1 MGAPA
6 LAVADSG
13 PLTSYAPPEPVP
25 VAFLGRTSTLVMQD
39 PAASLQRQ
47 VREVK
52 AKLPPGW
59 FIAAYYWDIESGG
72 LDLAERGK
80 GTAHLALKVGIP
92 RDGGLDALLADAAGP
107 VPRFAAVMCEDIER
121 SGRDTF
127 NALKLER
134 QLAEAGIRLFAADEP
149 ISVEGMNASAILVRR
164 VKQGVA
170 EWFRFELKGKAWRG
184 FEQHTIDGYNIGAPP
199 HGYTGHKIPHPV
211 PMKAAQ
217 GRTKTLLVLDPP
229 HDQAI
234 ADIFAWRTTDKLG
247 INTIVNRLN
256 ADPDTYPS
264 PNGRGWAVT
273 TVARILGNPKYTG
286 YQVFGRVR
294 RIPGGRARRFRPAPP
309 EQWLWSP
316 QQTHPAI
323 ITRPVWEAAQ
333 QVGAEHA
340 TSSDD
345 PGGQIQPTAR
355 RTYVLRSRIRHRDC
369 HRRMKGQTGIPE
381 PGHPGYTY
389 YVCTH
394 NPKNPRHVAA
404 YPDHAKTVKVRED
417 HLIPVIA
424 QFLDQYVFGPD
435 RAQHLAATLPA
446 NHAEDTARRERQTA
460 ALHKKLRKIDAAENA
475 YAREIETLATLP
487 QHSPAVTALR
497 TRIIERFTEL
507 EADRTVINQQ
517 LTALTKAPAFLEDP
531 TLLDHLPTLGGILTD
546 APQRLQAQLFAAL
559 DLQLVYKKDT
569 HQVTIYATITPATP
583 YALAAIID
591 ASEPPTSA
599 NIATLIPFA
608 RNTLASWCCRSFVVK
623 MWASLLVSMGG
634 CK

>member
-39 PAASLQRQ
+39 PAASLHRQ

-199 HGYTGHKIPHPV
+199 HGYTGHRIPHPV

-229 HDQAI
+229 RDRAI
-234 ADIFAWRTTDKLG
+234 ADIFAWRTVDKLG
-247 INTIVNRLN
+247 INTIVNKLN

-273 TVARILGNPKYTG
+273 TVARILGNPNTPGTRCSAGSGASPAAAPAGSAPPRPSSG
-286 YQVFGRVR
+286 YGHR
-294 RIPGGRARRFRPAPP
+294 RRPTRPSSAARCGKPPKTSAPSTPPAP
-309 EQWLWSP
+309 
-316 QQTHPAI
+316 TTPAARSS
-323 ITRPVWEAAQ
+323 RPPAA
-333 QVGAEHA
+333 
-340 TSSDD
+340 
-345 PGGQIQPTAR
+345 PTCCAR
-355 RTYVLRSRIRHRDC
+355 GSGT
-369 HRRMKGQTGIPE
+369 
-381 PGHPGYTY
+381 
-389 YVCTH
+389 
-394 NPKNPRHVAA
+394 
-404 YPDHAKTVKVRED
+404 
-417 HLIPVIA
+417 
-424 QFLDQYVFGPD
+424 
-435 RAQHLAATLPA
+435 
-446 NHAEDTARRERQTA
+446 
-460 ALHKKLRKIDAAENA
+460 
-475 YAREIETLATLP
+475 
-487 QHSPAVTALR
+487 VTA
-497 TRIIERFTEL
+497 T
-507 EADRTVINQQ
+507 
-517 LTALTKAPAFLEDP
+517 
-531 TLLDHLPTLGGILTD
+531 GG
-546 APQRLQAQLFAAL
+546 
-559 DLQLVYKKDT
+559 
-569 HQVTIYATITPATP
+569 
-583 YALAAIID
+583 
-591 ASEPPTSA
+591 
-599 NIATLIPFA
+599 
-608 RNTLASWCCRSFVVK
+608 
-623 MWASLLVSMGG
+623 
-634 CK
+634 